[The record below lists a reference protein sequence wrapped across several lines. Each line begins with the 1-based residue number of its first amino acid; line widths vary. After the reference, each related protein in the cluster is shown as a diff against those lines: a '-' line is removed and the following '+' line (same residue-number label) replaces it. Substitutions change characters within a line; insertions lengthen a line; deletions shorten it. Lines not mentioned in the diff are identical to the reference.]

1 MSHNLLIIEDNKAHM
16 EALLKIIQELP
27 VKVVVY
33 CARTKEEAY
42 QILMKKRIHLFLLDI
57 ILDSKD
63 LGDVSGLQFAEEIR
77 TTSIYKY
84 TPMIFITALEDP
96 KCYTYSQL
104 HCYDYIEKPFSVARV
119 KETIQNA
126 LEIPQYSEDDKTL
139 YFRKNGIIYVKRLK
153 EIIYIESKK
162 RKICMHCIDDV
173 LEIPYKT
180 TQQILQEIGS
190 DSFVQCSRTSIINKN
205 YIEQIDYGNRFIKLK
220 YIDFP
225 IEVGR
230 IKGKAILK
238 ELGYE

>member
-1 MSHNLLIIEDNKAHM
+1 
-16 EALLKIIQELP
+16 
-27 VKVVVY
+27 
-33 CARTKEEAY
+33 
-42 QILMKKRIHLFLLDI
+42 
-57 ILDSKD
+57 
-63 LGDVSGLQFAEEIR
+63 
-77 TTSIYKY
+77 
-84 TPMIFITALEDP
+84 
-96 KCYTYSQL
+96 
-104 HCYDYIEKPFSVARV
+104 
-119 KETIQNA
+119 
-126 LEIPQYSEDDKTL
+126 
-139 YFRKNGIIYVKRLK
+139 
-153 EIIYIESKK
+153 
-162 RKICMHCIDDV
+162 MHCIDDV